1 MFCKINFAPMQSKED
16 FFKTKSSLG
25 EHPIYT
31 YHFKT
36 ESQDSKKFS
45 ELYNLL
51 MKLEVSIIRTG
62 SPDFIFVKCCLLNF
76 IYFVSETF
84 LNYFL

>member
-1 MFCKINFAPMQSKED
+1 M
-16 FFKTKSSLG
+16 
-25 EHPIYT
+25 YT
-31 YHFKT
+31 YYFKT

-51 MKLEVSIIRTG
+51 MKLEICIIRIG
-62 SPDFIFVKCCLLNF
+62 SPNFIFAKCLLLHF
-76 IYFVSETF
+76 ISSVSETF